1 MFAPVTYMS
10 AFMDFFI
17 SSSHAQA
24 AGQQPSMWP
33 SLIML
38 VVFFAIFYF
47 LLIRPQQK
55 RMADHKKMVEALSR
69 GDEIVT
75 SGGLLGRIEDVGES
89 FVTLEI
95 AQGVRIKVQK
105 HALGAVLPK
114 GTYKSA

>member
-1 MFAPVTYMS
+1 
-10 AFMDFFI
+10 
-17 SSSHAQA
+17 
-24 AGQQPSMWP
+24 MWP

-38 VVFFAIFYF
+38 LVFFAIFYF

-55 RMADHKKMVEALSR
+55 RVAEHKKMVDALAR

-75 SGGLLGRIEDVGES
+75 SGGLLGRVEEVSDS
-89 FVTLEI
+89 FITLEI

>member
-1 MFAPVTYMS
+1 
-10 AFMDFFI
+10 MDFLI
-17 SSSHAQA
+17 SPAYAQA

-38 VVFFAIFYF
+38 LVFFAIFYF

-55 RMADHKKMVEALSR
+55 RVAEHKKMVDALAR

-75 SGGLLGRIEDVGES
+75 SGGLLGRIEDVGDS

>member
-1 MFAPVTYMS
+1 
-10 AFMDFFI
+10 MDFLI
-17 SSSHAQA
+17 SPAYAQA
-24 AGQQPSMWP
+24 PGPQPSMWP

-55 RMADHKKMVEALSR
+55 RMSEHKKLVDALAR

-75 SGGLLGRIEDVGES
+75 QGGLLGRVEEVGDS

-95 AQGVRIKVQK
+95 APGVKIRVQK

>member
-1 MFAPVTYMS
+1 
-10 AFMDFFI
+10 
-17 SSSHAQA
+17 
-24 AGQQPSMWP
+24 
-33 SLIML
+33 ML

-55 RMADHKKMVEALSR
+55 RMAEHKKMVDALSR

-75 SGGLLGRIEDVGES
+75 QGGLLGRVEEVGDS
-89 FVTLEI
+89 FITMEI
-95 AQGVRIKVQK
+95 AQGVKIKVQK

>member
-1 MFAPVTYMS
+1 
-10 AFMDFFI
+10 MDFLI
-17 SSSHAQA
+17 SPAYAQA

-38 VVFFAIFYF
+38 LVFFAIFYF

-55 RMADHKKMVEALSR
+55 RMGEHKKMVDALTR

-75 SGGLLGRIEDVGES
+75 SGGLLGRVEEVGES